1 MLKQQELLIN
11 SKKKKEIIDLT
22 DIVNDL
28 LHKNQVDT
36 GSCVLFVTHTTC
48 AITTAD
54 LDPGTDKDMLDAFD
68 KIVPKLEYR
77 HQHDPDH
84 VPDHIMSSLISPSV
98 FIPVRSSSLVLG
110 NYQRIVM
117 VEFNGP
123 RKRKIIVNY
132 IPTK

>member
-1 MLKQQELLIN
+1 MLRQQELLIN
-11 SKKKKEIIDLT
+11 SKEEKEVIDIT

-28 LHKNQVDT
+28 LHKNLVDT
-36 GSCVLFVTHTTC
+36 GSCILFVTHTTC
-48 AITTAD
+48 ALTTAD

-77 HQHDPDH
+77 HQHDPEH
-84 VPDHIMSSLISPSV
+84 VPDHIMSSILSPTV

-110 NYQRIVM
+110 NYQRVVM

-132 IPTK
+132 IPA